1 MKVSAGLAEPEN
13 SLVKTTDGGQ
23 TWTRIFTPGYT
34 SDYWW
39 IDFLNEDYGFIAAN
53 GKVIRTTDGGNTWDI
68 IQAGDNQALFSIDL
82 IDSLHIAAAGYG
94 GTNYSAKNIY
104 SSNGGNNW
112 VEGQSL
118 TNHEINCIKYISPDI
133 GYMTMSE
140 IGMYKTTNRGQEWIG
155 IESIG
160 NIGEFDFQL
169 FSEVNIGYSAGTGLK
184 ISRTAGN
191 LENWHKII
199 INDDFTDVFFT
210 SEQKGFVLRQGTYG
224 MLFRTMNGGMSWDT
238 IPGVPGGG
246 CITFTDSLTG
256 YIGTTTS
263 KIYKTTDGGENWYE
277 TNGITNTISK
287 IFFIDSQTGWA
298 AGGPRIFKTTDGG
311 ENWVEQ
317 LDDIVAYFYSIFFV
331 DSLNGWAVSPTYN
344 GIYSTFDG
352 GISWIE
358 RTDIPIYEANDIYFS
373 DSINGWIISANEL
386 YRTLDSGNSWFLD
399 PQIYT
404 YTTHF
409 ETISKNHFII
419 TGTNIYESIDTG
431 QVWQNITNEIGDYFT
446 SLQAPENYLAFSVG
460 PAGLILKYLDT
471 SYVPVELKS
480 LSTKVINQNVYL
492 YWITATETN
501 NKEFEVEKGQWFRIN
516 GKISWEKIGFV
527 EGNGTT
533 TKINHYSF
541 IDQNVLPGKYIYRLK
556 QIDYDGNYKYS
567 KEIEVNV
574 TVPSKFSLE
583 QNFPNPFNPETNISF
598 TISEETNVSIKL
610 YDITGREIKV
620 LVNEKKQPGYYT
632 IKLKGGELSSGV
644 YFYRLITGSG
654 YTAVKKLILLK

>member
-1 MKVSAGLAEPEN
+1 M
-13 SLVKTTDGGQ
+13 
-23 TWTRIFTPGYT
+23 
-34 SDYWW
+34 
-39 IDFLNEDYGFIAAN
+39 
-53 GKVIRTTDGGNTWDI
+53 I
-68 IQAGDNQALFSIDL
+68 I
-82 IDSLHIAAAGYG
+82 
-94 GTNYSAKNIY
+94 
-104 SSNGGNNW
+104 
-112 VEGQSL
+112 
-118 TNHEINCIKYISPDI
+118 
-133 GYMTMSE
+133 
-140 IGMYKTTNRGQEWIG
+140 
-155 IESIG
+155 
-160 NIGEFDFQL
+160 
-169 FSEVNIGYSAGTGLK
+169 LK
-184 ISRTAGN
+184 G
-191 LENWHKII
+191 
-199 INDDFTDVFFT
+199 
-210 SEQKGFVLRQGTYG
+210 
-224 MLFRTMNGGMSWDT
+224 
-238 IPGVPGGG
+238 PGGY

-516 GKISWEKIGFV
+516 GKISWERIGFV

-556 QIDYDGNYKYS
+556 QIDFDGSYKYS

-598 TISEETNVSIKL
+598 NIPELTNVNIKL
-610 YDITGREIKV
+610 YDITGREIRV

-644 YFYRLITGSG
+644 YFYRLVTTSG